1 MITKEMFINCMNTLE
16 KYQNLECNIFD
27 VTNGAVNLLEINELQ
42 DLLSAYILLLAY
54 CTKCEYDKYTGTD
67 VDYFIYETEFGKKSD
82 KYFITDKDGT
92 EWHWEDA
99 EDLWNYLVYQNPD
112 IEDTSGEWEEKE
124 NAANIDFTHDFFDN
138 IISKNNGE

>member
-42 DLLSAYILLLAY
+42 DLLSAYTLLLAY
-54 CTKCEYDKYTGTD
+54 CTKCEYDKWTGTD

-82 KYFITDKDGT
+82 KYFITEKDGT
-92 EWHWEDA
+92 EWHWKDA
-99 EDLWNYLVYQNPD
+99 EDFWNYLVYQNPD
-112 IEDTSGEWEEKE
+112 IEDTSGE
-124 NAANIDFTHDFFDN
+124 
-138 IISKNNGE
+138 